1 MDSGNREY
9 FHKLVELMALLRS
22 PEGCPWDKE
31 QTRETLKPMLIEE
44 AYEVLEALDS
54 DVPQEL
60 CDELGDLLF
69 QVVFHGR
76 IAEEKREFDVYDV
89 CRSVYEKM
97 VRRHP
102 HVFGNASFENSK
114 ELLSQWEEIKTQEA
128 QEKGASKERRSA
140 LPATPERLPAVY
152 AAYQVSAKAARV
164 GFDWPTLEAIRDKF
178 LEEFQELQE
187 AVEENDSLKVR
198 EEVGDLLFVA
208 LNIARYLEVDPETA
222 LGQTNKKFIDRFQ
235 AMENSFA
242 EAGRPLRTVRLEEME
257 SQWQRQKEAER
268 KTQERSAGASREEVR

>member
-1 MDSGNREY
+1 MDSENREY

-22 PEGCPWDKE
+22 PEGCPWDRE

-44 AYEVLEALDS
+44 AYEVLEALDG
-54 DVPQEL
+54 DAPQEL

-69 QVVFHGR
+69 QIVFQGR
-76 IAEEKREFDVYDV
+76 IAEEKSEFDVYDV

-102 HVFGNASFENSK
+102 HVFGKVSFKNNK
-114 ELLSQWEEIKTQEA
+114 ELLRQWEEIKAQES
-128 QEKGASKERRSA
+128 QEKGSSNEPRSA
-140 LPATPERLPAVY
+140 LSAIPGRLPAVY

-178 LEEFQELQE
+178 LEEFEELQA
-187 AVEENDSLKVR
+187 AVQENDSIKVR
-198 EEVGDLLFVA
+198 EEVGDLLFVV
-208 LNIARYLEVDPETA
+208 LNIARHLQVDPETA
-222 LGQTNKKFIDRFQ
+222 LSQTNTKFRDRFQ
-235 AMENSFA
+235 AMEKTFSD
-242 EAGRPLRTVRLEEME
+242 AGRPLRTVGIEEME

-268 KTQERSAGASREEVR
+268 KIQERSPGPSREEVR

>member
-1 MDSGNREY
+1 MGSENREY

-44 AYEVLEALDS
+44 AYEVLEALDG
-54 DVPQEL
+54 DAPQEL
-60 CDELGDLLF
+60 RDELGDLLF
-69 QVVFHGR
+69 QIVFHGR

-102 HVFGNASFENSK
+102 HVFGEASFENSK
-114 ELLSQWEEIKTQEA
+114 ELLSQWEEIKAQES
-128 QEKGASKERRSA
+128 QEKGASNERRSA
-140 LPATPERLPAVY
+140 LSATPGRLPAVY

-164 GFDWPTLEAIRDKF
+164 GFDWSTLESIRDKF

-187 AVEENDSLKVR
+187 AVQENNSLKIR
-198 EEVGDLLFVA
+198 EEVGDLLFVV
-208 LNIARYLEVDPETA
+208 LNIARHLQVDPETA
-222 LGQTNKKFIDRFQ
+222 LSQANRKFIDRFQ
-235 AMENSFA
+235 AMEKTFA

-268 KTQERSAGASREEVR
+268 KTQGRSSEPSREEVR

>member
-1 MDSGNREY
+1 MASENREY

-31 QTRETLKPMLIEE
+31 QTRETLKPMLVEE
-44 AYEVLEALDS
+44 AYEVLEALDGEA
-54 DVPQEL
+54 PQEL

-69 QVVFHGR
+69 QIVFHGR
-76 IAEEKREFDVYDV
+76 LAEEKKEFDVYDV

-102 HVFGNASFENSK
+102 HVFGEASFENSK
-114 ELLSQWEEIKTQEA
+114 ELLSQWEEIKAQEA
-128 QEKGASKERRSA
+128 AEKGGSTERRSA
-140 LPATPERLPAVY
+140 LSATPGRLPAVY
-152 AAYQVSAKAARV
+152 TAYQVSAKAARV
-164 GFDWPTLEAIRDKF
+164 GFDWPTLEEIREKF

-187 AVEENDSLKVR
+187 AIQENDSLKVK
-198 EEVGDLLFVA
+198 EEVGDLLFVV
-208 LNIARYLEVDPETA
+208 LNIARYLQVDPETA
-222 LGQTNKKFIDRFQ
+222 LSQTNRKFIDRFQ
-235 AMENSFA
+235 AMERTFA

-268 KTQERSAGASREEVR
+268 KTHGRSPGPSREEL